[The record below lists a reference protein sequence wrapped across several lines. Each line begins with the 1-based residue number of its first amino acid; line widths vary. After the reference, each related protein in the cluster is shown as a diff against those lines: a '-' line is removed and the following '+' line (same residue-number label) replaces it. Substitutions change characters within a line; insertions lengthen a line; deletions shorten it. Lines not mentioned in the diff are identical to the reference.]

1 MLKNYLETYQI
12 KKCILPK
19 VNFEKNNFY
28 QSFFLIYSFP
38 IKTL

>member
-1 MLKNYLETYQI
+1 MLKNYLEAHQI
-12 KKCILPK
+12 KKSILPK

-28 QSFFLIYSFP
+28 QPIFLIYSFP